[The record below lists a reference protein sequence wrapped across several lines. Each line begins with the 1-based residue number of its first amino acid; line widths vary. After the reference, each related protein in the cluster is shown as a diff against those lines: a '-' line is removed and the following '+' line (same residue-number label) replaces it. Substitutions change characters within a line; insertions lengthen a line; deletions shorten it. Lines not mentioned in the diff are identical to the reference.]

1 MSNISDNNL
10 SNNFTLKDMLHT
22 YTRQWKWFVLS
33 IVLAFTF
40 AYLYIRYSVPQYE
53 AEAKIQILEDK
64 SNGSGLDVFQDLE
77 LFSGTENKVED
88 EIQIIKSRSN
98 IIEVVKKLGLSVKV
112 VLLGNIKN
120 SELYN
125 NPPVI
130 INFIASDSLVNTSRT
145 EFFLELS
152 SETTFGFAESMGE
165 PFKVVS
171 YGKNISTALGDVV
184 ITPNMGNYMEYLG
197 ERIKIVVIPLEDAV
211 LEYQRNII
219 VSSPDKGSNILS
231 ISLQDPVQKK
241 AKDIINALVDTYNNN
256 AIADRKAIADKTSEF
271 INDRITDIYSDL
283 SEEDQNEEDYKSGR
297 GITDIASQANVNLT
311 VSASSQQ
318 ELQNASL
325 QLDIASSMKDLVD
338 SQEGYDVLPSN
349 VGLSDPSIASTT
361 AKYNE
366 LVAERNRLLK
376 SSNEKN
382 PIIVNL
388 DQQLEGL
395 KRSMK
400 SSLGSMT
407 NNLGLQVNSLSSQLS
422 QVNSRLYAAPKNQR
436 ALRDIGRKQQT
447 TESLYLYLLQKREES
462 QITFA
467 SATPKSK
474 VIDRAYAS
482 SRLPVS
488 PKKPIIFLASLI
500 LGLLIPFSVI
510 YANDLLDNKVHSK
523 TTLEKLIRDIP
534 VLGELPKLGKKEAKL
549 VGKDDRSILAESL
562 RIIRTNIDYM
572 MKSKRKDG
580 KGNLIYITSSVPGE
594 GKTFLSSNLSMIFA
608 STNKK
613 VLLIGADIRN
623 PKLYNFF
630 KSKNVD
636 ELGGSSRNRDTGLTE
651 YLYDKDLNVKEI
663 THSMLVHNN
672 TIDVIYSGK
681 IPPNPAELLMS
692 SRMKELLEEVSEKYD
707 YVVVDTAPLIV
718 VTDTLLITEYADHII
733 YVTKAGVTEKKV
745 LDFPAKLKKE
755 GKLKGLS
762 FVVNNV
768 KVSNLGYGG
777 SYGYGY
783 GKSHKKWWQF

>member
-1 MSNISDNNL
+1 MSLNSQNL
-10 SNNFTLKDMLHT
+10 PSELGLKDIIAS
-22 YTRQWKWFVLS
+22 YTKHWKWFVLS
-33 IVLAFTF
+33 VLLALTL
-40 AYLYIRYSVPQYE
+40 AYVKLRYSIPEYAAQ
-53 AEAKIQILEDK
+53 AKIQILDDQN
-64 SNGSGLDVFQDLE
+64 SNSELSSFQDLGVMPG
-77 LFSGTENKVED
+77 GTNKVED
-88 EIQIIKSRSN
+88 EMQLIQSRSN
-98 IIEVVKKLGLSVKV
+98 FIEVVKKLGLNVKITS
-112 VLLGNIKN
+112 LGKILDSEVYQN
-120 SELYN
+120 S
-125 NPPVI
+125 PFK
-130 INFIASDSLVNTSRT
+130 INFIAKDSIVNNANYS
-145 EFFLELS
+145 FYLELS
-152 SETTFGFAESMGE
+152 NETSFGFTQSEDV
-165 PFKVVS
+165 PIKPYS
-171 YGKNISTALGDVV
+171 YGKNVSTPIGDIV
-184 ITPNMGNYMEYLG
+184 ITPNVTDIMSFKNKKY
-197 ERIKIVVIPLEDAV
+197 RIDINPVAIVAQQYQKKIV
-211 LEYQRNII
+211 I
-219 VSSPDKGSNILS
+219 VPAEKYSNILN
-231 ISLQDPVQKK
+231 ISLNDPIQSK
-241 AKDIINALVDTYNNN
+241 ANDIINTLVDAYNNN
-256 AIADRKAIADKTSEF
+256 ATLDRKAVADKTSDF
-271 INDRITDIYSDL
+271 INDRITEIYSDL
-283 SEEDQNEEDYKSGR
+283 SDEDQNEEEYKSGR
-297 GITDIASQANVNLT
+297 GITDIASQSSVNLT

-325 QLDIASSMKDLVD
+325 QLNIASSMKDLVEN
-338 SQEGYDVLPSN
+338 QEGFDVLPSN
-349 VGLSDPSIASTT
+349 VGLSDPSIANTT

-388 DQQLEGL
+388 DQQLQGL
-395 KRSMK
+395 KRSMQ

-462 QITFA
+462 QISFA
-467 SATPKSK
+467 SSKPKSK
-474 VIDRAYAS
+474 IIDRSYS
-482 SRLPVS
+482 VSPTPVS
-488 PKKPIIFLASLI
+488 PNKKIVYMAFFIF
-500 LGLLIPFSVI
+500 GLLLPFTVI
-510 YANDLLDNKVHSK
+510 YTHDLLDNKVHSK
-523 TTLEKLIRDIP
+523 TTLEKIIKDIP

-572 MKSKRKDG
+572 MKSKSKEG

-623 PKLYNFF
+623 PKLYSFF
-630 KSKNVD
+630 KSKNID
-636 ELGGSSRNRDTGLTE
+636 ELGGSTRNRDTGLTE
-651 YLYDKDLNVKEI
+651 YLYDKDLNIKEI
-663 THSMLVHNN
+663 THSMLVHSN

-707 YVVVDTAPLIV
+707 YVIVDTAPLMV

-745 LDFPAKLKKE
+745 LEFPVKLKNE

-783 GKSHKKWWQF
+783 GKTHKKWWNF

>member
-1 MSNISDNNL
+1 MGLNSQNL
-10 SNNFTLKDMLHT
+10 FSEPGLKEIIT
-22 YTRQWKWFVLS
+22 NYTKHWKWFGLSVL
-33 IVLAFTF
+33 VALAL
-40 AYLYIRYSVPQYE
+40 AYVKLRYSVPEYA
-53 AEAKIQILEDK
+53 AEAKIQILDDK
-64 SNGSGLDVFQDLE
+64 NSTSELSTFQDL
-77 LFSGTENKVED
+77 GIVPGGANKVED
-88 EIQIIKSRSN
+88 EIQIINSRSN
-98 IIEVVKKLGLSVKV
+98 FIEVVEKLGLNVKITS
-112 VLLGNIKN
+112 LGKILD
-120 SELYN
+120 SEIYQ
-125 NPPVI
+125 NPPFKV
-130 INFIASDSLVNTSRT
+130 NFIAKDSIVNNAKFGFYLT
-145 EFFLELS
+145 LS
-152 SETTFGFAESMGE
+152 NATTFGYTEQEDMPLKAYA
-165 PFKVVS
+165 
-171 YGKNISTALGDVV
+171 YGKNISTPIGDIV
-184 ITPNMGNYMEYLG
+184 ITPNVADITGYTDKKYMVSVTP
-197 ERIKIVVIPLEDAV
+197 VVMVAQQ
-211 LEYQRNII
+211 YQKKVI
-219 VSSPDKGSNILS
+219 VSPASEYSNILN
-231 ISLQDPVQKK
+231 ISLNDPIQKK
-241 AKDIINALVDTYNNN
+241 ANDIINTLIQTYNNN
-256 AIADRKAIADKTSEF
+256 AISDRKAIADRTSEF
-271 INDRITDIYSDL
+271 INDRITDIYSNL
-283 SEEDQNEEDYKSGR
+283 SVQDQSEEDYKAGR

-318 ELQNASL
+318 ELQNTAL
-325 QLDIASSMKDLVD
+325 QLDIASSMKDLVEN
-338 SQEGYDVLPSN
+338 QEGYDILPSN
-349 VGLSDPSIASTT
+349 VGLSDPTIANTT
-361 AKYNE
+361 ARYNE

-395 KRSMK
+395 KRSMQ

-422 QVNSRLYAAPKNQR
+422 KVNSRLYAAPKNQR
-436 ALRDIGRKQQT
+436 ALRDIGRKQET

-462 QITFA
+462 QISFA

-474 VIDRAYAS
+474 IIDQSYS
-482 SRLPVS
+482 VSPMPVS
-488 PKKPIIFLASLI
+488 PNSKIVYLAFFII
-500 LGLLIPFSVI
+500 GLMVPFSVI

-523 TTLEKLIRDIP
+523 TGLEKLIRDIP

-572 MKSKRKDG
+572 MKSKSKDG

-623 PKLYNFF
+623 PKLYSFF
-630 KSKNVD
+630 KSKNID
-636 ELGGSSRNRDTGLTE
+636 ELGGSTRNRDTGLTE
-651 YLYDKDLNVKEI
+651 YLYDKDLNIKEI
-663 THSMLVHNN
+663 THSMLVHTN

-692 SRMKELLEEVSEKYD
+692 SRMKELLEEVSGKYD
-707 YVVVDTAPLIV
+707 YVIVDTAPLMV

-745 LDFPAKLKKE
+745 LDFPVKLKQE
-755 GKLKGLS
+755 GKLNGLS

>member
-1 MSNISDNNL
+1 MGLNSQNL
-10 SNNFTLKDMLHT
+10 SSELGLKDIIT
-22 YTRQWKWFVLS
+22 NYTKHWKWFVLS
-33 IVLAFTF
+33 LMVALAI
-40 AYLYIRYSVPQYE
+40 AYVKLRYSIPEYA
-53 AEAKIQILEDK
+53 AEAKIQILDDK
-64 SNGSGLDVFQDLE
+64 NSTSELSTFQDL
-77 LFSGTENKVED
+77 GIMPGAANKVED
-88 EIQIIKSRSN
+88 EIQIINSRSN
-98 IIEVVKKLGLSVKV
+98 LIEVVKKLGLNVKITS
-112 VLLGNIKN
+112 LGKILD
-120 SELYN
+120 SEVYQ
-125 NPPVI
+125 NPPFK
-130 INFIASDSLVNTSRT
+130 INFIAKDSIVNNANF
-145 EFFLELS
+145 EFYLTLS
-152 SETTFGFAESMGE
+152 NETTFGYTESVDE
-165 PFKVVS
+165 PLRPYA
-171 YGKNISTALGDVV
+171 YGKNISTTMGDIV
-184 ITPNMGNYMEYLG
+184 ITPNVVNVEAYKDKRYKVSVLPMATVAQQYQS
-197 ERIKIVVIPLEDAV
+197 KIS
-211 LEYQRNII
+211 
-219 VSSPDKGSNILS
+219 VSPAAQYSNILN
-231 ISLQDPVQKK
+231 IYLNDPIQVK
-241 AKDIINALVDTYNNN
+241 AKDIIDTLVETYNNN
-256 AIADRKAIADKTSEF
+256 AIADRKAIADRTSEF

-283 SEEDQNEEDYKSGR
+283 STEDKNEEDYKSDR
-297 GITDIASQANVNLT
+297 GITDIASQSSVNLT

-318 ELQNASL
+318 ELQNAAL
-325 QLDIASSMKDLVD
+325 QLDIASSMRDLVE
-338 SQEGYDVLPSN
+338 SQKGYDILPSN
-349 VGLSDPSIASTT
+349 VGLSDPSIANTT
-361 AKYNE
+361 ARYNE

-388 DQQLEGL
+388 DQQLSGL
-395 KRSMK
+395 KRSMQ

-462 QITFA
+462 QISFA

-474 VIDRAYAS
+474 IIDRSYS
-482 SRLPVS
+482 VSPMPVS
-488 PKKPIIFLASLI
+488 PNKKIVYMAFFIFGLI
-500 LGLLIPFSVI
+500 VPFSVI
-510 YANDLLDNKVHSK
+510 YVSDLLDNKVHSK
-523 TTLEKLIRDIP
+523 TTLEKMIKDIP
-534 VLGELPKLGKKEAKL
+534 VLGELPKLGKREAKL

-572 MKSKRKDG
+572 IKSKNASG

-623 PKLYNFF
+623 PKLYSFF
-630 KSKNVD
+630 NSKNVD
-636 ELGGSSRNRDTGLTE
+636 KLGGSPRNRDMGLTE
-651 YLYDKDLNVKEI
+651 YLYDRDLNTKDI
-663 THSMLVHNN
+663 INSMLVHTN
-672 TIDVIYSGK
+672 TVDVIYSGK

-692 SRMKELLEEVSEKYD
+692 NRMKELLEEVSEKYD
-707 YVVVDTAPLIV
+707 YVIVDTAPLMV

-745 LDFPAKLKKE
+745 LDFPVKLKNE

-783 GKSHKKWWQF
+783 GKTHKKWWTF

>member
-1 MSNISDNNL
+1 MSLNSQNISSGNGL
-10 SNNFTLKDMLHT
+10 SETISS
-22 YTRQWKWFVLS
+22 YTRHWKWFVLS
-33 IVLAFTF
+33 VILFLVLAFVK
-40 AYLYIRYSVPQYE
+40 LRYSVPEYA
-53 AEAKIQILEDK
+53 AEAKIQILDDNNSSSEL
-64 SNGSGLDVFQDLE
+64 STFQDLGIM
-77 LFSGTENKVED
+77 SGGNNKVED
-88 EIQIIKSRSN
+88 EIEIINSRSN
-98 IIEVVKKLGLSVKV
+98 LIEVVKKLGLNVKINS
-112 VLLGNIKN
+112 LGKILD
-120 SELYN
+120 SEVYQ
-125 NPPVI
+125 NPPFK
-130 INFIASDSLVNTSRT
+130 INFIAKDSIVNNADF
-145 EFFLELS
+145 EFYLTLS
-152 SETTFGFAESMGE
+152 NETTFGFTENEDE
-165 PFKVVS
+165 PLKPYA
-171 YGKNISTALGDVV
+171 YGKNISTSIGDIV
-184 ITPNMGNYMEYLG
+184 ITPNVGDIRTYKDKRY
-197 ERIKIVVIPLEDAV
+197 KVSVSPVAQV
-211 LEYQRNII
+211 AQQYQTKII
-219 VSSPDKGSNILS
+219 VSTAAEFSNILN
-231 ISLQDPVQKK
+231 ISLNDPIQTK
-241 AKDIINALVDTYNNN
+241 ANDIINYLIETYNNN

-283 SEEDQNEEDYKSGR
+283 STEDQNEEEYKADR
-297 GITDIASQANVNLT
+297 GITDIASQSSVNLT

-318 ELQNASL
+318 ELQNAAL
-325 QLDIASSMKDLVD
+325 QLDIASSMKDLVE
-338 SQEGYDVLPSN
+338 SQDGYDILPSN

-382 PIIVNL
+382 PIIINL
-388 DQQLEGL
+388 DEQLEGL
-395 KRSMK
+395 KRSMQ

-422 QVNSRLYAAPKNQR
+422 KVNSRLYAAPKNQR

-447 TESLYLYLLQKREES
+447 TESLYLYLLEKREES
-462 QITFA
+462 QISFA

-474 VIDRAYAS
+474 IIDS
-482 SRLPVS
+482 SYSVSPTPVS
-488 PKKPIIFLASLI
+488 PNKKIVYMAFFIFGLI
-500 LGLLIPFSVI
+500 VPFSVI

-523 TTLEKLIRDIP
+523 TTLEKLIKDIP

-572 MKSKRKDG
+572 IKSKNSSG

-623 PKLYNFF
+623 PKLYSFF
-630 KSKNVD
+630 KSKNID

-692 SRMKELLEEVSEKYD
+692 GRMKELLEEVSEKYD
-707 YVVVDTAPLIV
+707 YVIVDTAPLMV

-745 LDFPAKLKKE
+745 LDYPLKLKND
-755 GKLKGLS
+755 GKLNGLS

-777 SYGYGY
+777 AYGYGY

>member
-1 MSNISDNNL
+1 MSLNSQNFSSEKGLNDIIS
-10 SNNFTLKDMLHT
+10 S
-22 YTRQWKWFVLS
+22 YTKHWKWFVLS
-33 IVLAFTF
+33 VIMTLAL
-40 AYLYIRYSVPQYE
+40 AYVKLRYSIPEYA
-53 AEAKIQILEDK
+53 AEAKIQILDDK
-64 SNGSGLDVFQDLE
+64 NSTSELSTFQDL
-77 LFSGTENKVED
+77 GIMPGGANKVED
-88 EIQIIKSRSN
+88 EIQIINSRSN
-98 IIEVVKKLGLSVKV
+98 LIEVVKTLGLNVKV
-112 VLLGNIKN
+112 TSLGKIVD
-120 SELYN
+120 SEVYQ
-125 NPPVI
+125 NPPFKV
-130 INFIASDSLVNTSRT
+130 NFIAKDSIVNNADFSFYITLSNATS
-145 EFFLELS
+145 
-152 SETTFGFAESMGE
+152 FGYKEQE
-165 PFKVVS
+165 DLPLKPFS
-171 YGKNISTALGDVV
+171 YGKNISTPIGDIV
-184 ITPNMGNYMEYLG
+184 ITPNVMDIEAYSNNKYKVSVSPVPLVAQQYQLKILVSPAAEY
-197 ERIKIVVIPLEDAV
+197 
-211 LEYQRNII
+211 
-219 VSSPDKGSNILS
+219 SNILN
-231 ISLQDPVQKK
+231 ITLTDPIQKK
-241 AKDIINALVDTYNNN
+241 ANDIINTLVDTYNNN
-256 AIADRKAIADKTSEF
+256 ATADRKAVADKTSDF
-271 INDRITDIYSDL
+271 INDRITEIYSDL
-283 SEEDQNEEDYKSGR
+283 SDEDQNEEEYKSGR
-297 GITDIASQANVNLT
+297 GITDIASQSSVNLT

-325 QLDIASSMKDLVD
+325 QLNIASSMKDLVEN
-338 SQEGYDVLPSN
+338 QEGFDVLPSN
-349 VGLSDPSIASTT
+349 VGLSDPSIANTT
-361 AKYNE
+361 ARYNE

-388 DQQLEGL
+388 DQQLQGL
-395 KRSMK
+395 KRSMQ

-462 QITFA
+462 QISFA
-467 SATPKSK
+467 SSKPKSK
-474 VIDRAYAS
+474 IIDRSYS
-482 SRLPVS
+482 VSPTPVS
-488 PKKPIIFLASLI
+488 PNKKIVYMAFFIF
-500 LGLLIPFSVI
+500 GLLIPFSVI
-510 YANDLLDNKVHSK
+510 YASDLLDNKVHSK
-523 TTLEKLIRDIP
+523 TTLEKLIKDIP

-572 MKSKRKDG
+572 MKSKSKEG

-623 PKLYNFF
+623 PKLYSFF
-630 KSKNVD
+630 KSKNID
-636 ELGGSSRNRDTGLTE
+636 ELGGSTRNRDTGLTE
-651 YLYDKDLNVKEI
+651 YLYDKDLNIKEI
-663 THSMLVHNN
+663 THSMLVHSN

-707 YVVVDTAPLIV
+707 YVIVDTAPLMV

-745 LDFPAKLKKE
+745 LEFPVKLKNE

-783 GKSHKKWWQF
+783 GKTHKKWWNF